1 MAELPKAK
9 VTRRAAKASLTRAG
23 KSLSTI
29 IESKRPAPE
38 VRESF
43 IKLQEA
49 YELVMKH
56 EDVAQ
61 LIELMRNL
69 QRKKDG
75 LKSP

>member
-9 VTRRAAKASLTRAG
+9 VTCRAAKASLTRAG
-23 KSLSTI
+23 KSLSSI

-43 IKLQEA
+43 VKLQEA
-49 YELVMKH
+49 YEKLVMKH
-56 EDVAQ
+56 DVAQ